1 MVKDVSC
8 PMGVC
13 PPSPHPPM
21 VMVPPSI
28 QTINTNGPVNA
39 TYTSVSN
46 GDFYKPFLKHAPLV
60 LISFKPF
67 KSDLIC

>member
-8 PMGVC
+8 DMGVWS
-13 PPSPHPPM
+13 PPPPL

-39 TYTSVSN
+39 MYTSVSN
-46 GDFYKPFLKHAPLV
+46 GDFYKPFLMHAPLV
-60 LISFKPF
+60 QYFAF
-67 KSDLIC
+67 

>member
-8 PMGVC
+8 QMEVC
-13 PPSPHPPM
+13 PPSPV

-46 GDFYKPFLKHAPLV
+46 GDFYKPFPKHAPLV
-60 LISFKPF
+60 LISFN
-67 KSDLIC
+67 I